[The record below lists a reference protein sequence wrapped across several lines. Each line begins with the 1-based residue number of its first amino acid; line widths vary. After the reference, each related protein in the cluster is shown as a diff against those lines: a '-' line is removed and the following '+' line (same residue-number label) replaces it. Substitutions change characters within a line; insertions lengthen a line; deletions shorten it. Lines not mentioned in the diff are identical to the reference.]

1 MQLQSTKVIVINV
14 LVTFVEGFAPAWA
27 LTGNQ
32 LTKSALI
39 GAGAAGASLVWNTL
53 IKPWLKANG
62 ILYNKV

>member
-1 MQLQSTKVIVINV
+1 MKLQSTKVIAINV

-32 LTKSALI
+32 LTKSALV
-39 GAGAAGASLVWNTL
+39 GAGAAGVSVLWNTL
-53 IKPWLKANG
+53 IKPWLKTQG